1 MMCASVAW
9 AESGL
14 FKADCMVDSCCAA
27 GRVFPFSQER
37 FLVIARSPS
46 HTNIT
51 RSTELSMIQSS
62 SSTILRDLGE
72 YNILITTANR
82 LDESLC
88 RGLNNFAL
96 TIENWIVSGN
106 ILELCWQQDAKKIRN
121 EIRSHLFSFFGRFMV
136 THSRIFG
143 DSFIHPSAC
152 ACCMMCG
159 VVPQQCASLVWH
171 QKFGSSCLLKRPGA
185 DFFFGFA
192 GDLVDLFP

>member
-1 MMCASVAW
+1 MCASVAW

-27 GRVFPFSQER
+27 GRDSPFSQER
-37 FLVIARSPS
+37 FLVIACSPS

-121 EIRSHLFSFFGRFMV
+121 EIRSHLFSFFRKIHG
-136 THSRIFG
+136 HSFANFWR
-143 DSFIHPSAC
+143 FIHSSIGLC
-152 ACCMMCG
+152 LLYD
-159 VVPQQCASLVWH
+159 VR
-171 QKFGSSCLLKRPGA
+171 GSSSAMCLSCLASKIWVLLSVEKTG
-185 DFFFGFA
+185 G
-192 GDLVDLFP
+192 